1 MGYLDLVVV
10 GSSIDP
16 ALRNRDDHS
25 PGVYKSMASLLC
37 LR

>member
-1 MGYLDLVVV
+1 MGYLDRVVV
-10 GSSIDP
+10 GSSIEP

-25 PGVYKSMASLLC
+25 PGVYKSMARVLA